1 MSILCER
8 IPWCRFKAFYLND
21 VAENMVHPG
30 MMKDSFYLWFFHF
43 SSWIICFLPPAKCLQ
58 FNKIVFEVH
67 TIYMYK
73 VVNYHWSLTYCV
85 EQECLFIT
93 GVHVSY
99 NQKCERFDQHDLSD
113 ALLESWDVDIA
124 YDILMEVVIV
134 PFLQVNALIA
144 GAVTG
149 AAIAAGTQRWT
160 QVIGVAGIVSA
171 FSAAADYSRTNW
183 VFPNEIL
190 MGRSRWFSLM
200 FFCLINH

>member
-8 IPWCRFKAFYLND
+8 ILWCRFKAFYLND

-30 MMKDSFYLWFFHF
+30 MMTDSFYLWFFQF
-43 SSWIICFLPPAKCLQ
+43 YSWIICFLWPAKCLQ

-67 TIYMYK
+67 AIYMYK

-85 EQECLFIT
+85 GQECLFVT
-93 GVHVSY
+93 GVHISY
-99 NQKCERFDQHDLSD
+99 NQMWKIRSTWSFWCFIRIMRCGHCIWYTHGSCQ
-113 ALLESWDVDIA
+113 
-124 YDILMEVVIV
+124 VVS
-134 PFLQVNALIA
+134 FLQVNALIA

-149 AAIAAGTQRWT
+149 AAITAGTRRWT

-190 MGRSRWFSLM
+190 MGGSR
-200 FFCLINH
+200 

>member
-8 IPWCRFKAFYLND
+8 ILWCRFKAFYLND

-85 EQECLFIT
+85 GQECLFVT
-93 GVHVSY
+93 GVHISY
-99 NQKCERFDQHDLSD
+99 NQKCETFDQLDLSD

-124 YDILMEVVIV
+124 YDILMEVVKLFPSYRQMLSLLV
-134 PFLQVNALIA
+134 LWQALLLLL
-144 GAVTG
+144 GHG
-149 AAIAAGTQRWT
+149 
-160 QVIGVAGIVSA
+160 
-171 FSAAADYSRTNW
+171 D
-183 VFPNEIL
+183 
-190 MGRSRWFSLM
+190 GRRSLVWRA
-200 FFCLINH
+200 